1 MRVVRVRHDTA
12 AEQRTRSALLDLL
25 STFDLAP
32 WTFTDE
38 LVIDEQAWPHS
49 HPVLTL
55 DAAGA
60 DDPEMLLAAF
70 VHEQLHWFEEQH
82 AQRRDTFVEATVAHY
97 PDVPRARPEG
107 AGDEGSTRLHLLVC
121 HLELRV
127 LETLLGSASAERL
140 MTRLSEHHYRWIYRT
155 VLRDRYVLA
164 GLVERYGLMPA
175 GLASGTAW

>member
-70 VHEQLHWFEEQH
+70 VHERVAAGRTVPPEVWNVIDRHPPH
-82 AQRRDTFVEATVAHY
+82 A
-97 PDVPRARPEG
+97 
-107 AGDEGSTRLHLLVC
+107 
-121 HLELRV
+121 ELRAI
-127 LETLLGSASAERL
+127 ETELSSPYEDRRRAAEQALAARSP
-140 MTRLSEHHYRWIYRT
+140 LSPT
-155 VLRDRYVLA
+155 STA
-164 GLVERYGLMPA
+164 KERR
-175 GLASGTAW
+175 